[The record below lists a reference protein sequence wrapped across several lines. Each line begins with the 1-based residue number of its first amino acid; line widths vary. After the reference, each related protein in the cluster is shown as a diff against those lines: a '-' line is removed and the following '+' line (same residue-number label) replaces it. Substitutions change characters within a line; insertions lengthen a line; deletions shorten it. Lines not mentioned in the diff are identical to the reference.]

1 MAGTQVNPT
10 RMELTRLKKKLVTA
24 VRGHKLLKDK
34 RDELMRQFLDKVRE
48 NKALREEVET
58 ALVSANQNFMLA
70 RAGMPDEMLNTA
82 LLAPKQEL
90 TISAGTQNV
99 MSVEIPDF
107 DFKTRTPDQNDMYSY
122 GFAFTTGD
130 LDDAILSL
138 SEVFPKM
145 LKLAEVEKSCQLM
158 AAEIEK
164 TRRRVNALEHVMIPE
179 LQTNIKYITMKLD
192 ENERSTQIRL
202 MKVKDMML
210 KEAHQ
215 LLKVTPGVNFVG
227 NIEPRDVPNGEV
239 DVVVCDGF
247 TGNVILKLTE
257 GVAKMLLGMLKEM
270 FLANLG
276 GKIAYLLLKS
286 GVGSLKH
293 QMDSEE
299 YGGAPFLG
307 AKQPVIKAHG
317 SSKAKGI
324 KNAIRQAKICVE
336 NDLCGTMQS
345 ALDELTTSQAD

>member
-1 MAGTQVNPT
+1 
-10 RMELTRLKKKLVTA
+10 MELTRLKKKLVTA

-164 TRRRVNALEHVMIPE
+164 TRRRVYALEHVMIPE

-210 KEAHQ
+210 KEAHH
-215 LLKVTPGVNFVG
+215 
-227 NIEPRDVPNGEV
+227 
-239 DVVVCDGF
+239 
-247 TGNVILKLTE
+247 
-257 GVAKMLLGMLKEM
+257 
-270 FLANLG
+270 
-276 GKIAYLLLKS
+276 Y
-286 GVGSLKH
+286 
-293 QMDSEE
+293 E
-299 YGGAPFLG
+299 Y
-307 AKQPVIKAHG
+307 
-317 SSKAKGI
+317 
-324 KNAIRQAKICVE
+324 
-336 NDLCGTMQS
+336 
-345 ALDELTTSQAD
+345 

>member
-34 RDELMRQFLDKVRE
+34 RDELMHQFLDKVRE

-210 KEAHQ
+210 KEAHH
-215 LLKVTPGVNFVG
+215 
-227 NIEPRDVPNGEV
+227 
-239 DVVVCDGF
+239 
-247 TGNVILKLTE
+247 
-257 GVAKMLLGMLKEM
+257 
-270 FLANLG
+270 
-276 GKIAYLLLKS
+276 Y
-286 GVGSLKH
+286 
-293 QMDSEE
+293 E
-299 YGGAPFLG
+299 Y
-307 AKQPVIKAHG
+307 
-317 SSKAKGI
+317 
-324 KNAIRQAKICVE
+324 
-336 NDLCGTMQS
+336 
-345 ALDELTTSQAD
+345 

>member
-179 LQTNIKYITMKLD
+179 LQTNIKYTTMKLD

-210 KEAHQ
+210 KEAHH
-215 LLKVTPGVNFVG
+215 
-227 NIEPRDVPNGEV
+227 
-239 DVVVCDGF
+239 
-247 TGNVILKLTE
+247 
-257 GVAKMLLGMLKEM
+257 
-270 FLANLG
+270 
-276 GKIAYLLLKS
+276 Y
-286 GVGSLKH
+286 
-293 QMDSEE
+293 E
-299 YGGAPFLG
+299 Y
-307 AKQPVIKAHG
+307 
-317 SSKAKGI
+317 
-324 KNAIRQAKICVE
+324 
-336 NDLCGTMQS
+336 
-345 ALDELTTSQAD
+345 

>member
-10 RMELTRLKKKLVTA
+10 RMELTRLKKKLVTV

-210 KEAHQ
+210 KEAHH
-215 LLKVTPGVNFVG
+215 
-227 NIEPRDVPNGEV
+227 
-239 DVVVCDGF
+239 
-247 TGNVILKLTE
+247 
-257 GVAKMLLGMLKEM
+257 
-270 FLANLG
+270 
-276 GKIAYLLLKS
+276 Y
-286 GVGSLKH
+286 
-293 QMDSEE
+293 E
-299 YGGAPFLG
+299 Y
-307 AKQPVIKAHG
+307 
-317 SSKAKGI
+317 
-324 KNAIRQAKICVE
+324 
-336 NDLCGTMQS
+336 
-345 ALDELTTSQAD
+345 